1 MNTDV
6 SFTQLAEMWEQR
18 DPMPAELPDRVL
30 VALALDDLD
39 AEYETLHLVER
50 SKELVGTRS
59 VAETV
64 TITFA
69 AGEFTVMLHVSPTSP
84 GQCRVDGWVAPAQS
98 MTVKVVQPDATREVR
113 VDANGRFSV
122 TELPVGLTRFVL
134 VTDEA
139 GVGGQ
144 PKSFAT
150 PLVELS

>member
-6 SFTQLAEMWEQR
+6 KFAELAEMWEDR
-18 DPMPAELPDRVL
+18 DPMPTDLSDRVL

-39 AEYETLHLVER
+39 AEYEMLHLIER
-50 SKELVGTRS
+50 SRDLAGTRS

-69 AGEFTVMLHVSPTSP
+69 AGEFTVMLHVSPTAP
-84 GQCRVDGWVAPAQS
+84 ERCRVDGWVAPAQP
-98 MTVKVVQPDATREVR
+98 MTVRVVQPSSTRSVHVDAT
-113 VDANGRFSV
+113 GRFSIAD
-122 TELPVGLTRFVL
+122 LAVGLTRFVL
-134 VTDEA
+134 VTEE
-139 GVGGQ
+139 VGPSGQ